1 MDQQQLIV
9 VAAIVVV
16 AVVAIA
22 VIWYAMRQRRRME
35 LRERFGPEYDHV
47 VRQEG
52 DAGRAERVLN
62 DRQQRVEQLHVRP
75 LRAQDAAAFRERWR
89 AVQARFVDDPRG
101 AVSDADD
108 LIGQAMEARGYPVG
122 DFEQRAADVSVEH
135 PQVVSDYRE
144 AHAIARRPAEKSGTE
159 ELRRA
164 MVHYRALFA
173 ELVGAGTRSG
183 ERVEEREEQLR

>member
-1 MDQQQLIV
+1 MDQWLIVAAVIV
-9 VAAIVVV
+9 VAL
-16 AVVAIA
+16 VAIA
-22 VIWYAMRQRRRME
+22 VVWYAMRRRRREE
-35 LRERFGPEYDHV
+35 LRERFGPEYEHV
-47 VRQEG
+47 VREEG
-52 DAGRAERVLN
+52 DPGRAERVLN

-75 LRAQDAAAFRERWR
+75 LRAQDAAGFRERWR

-101 AVSDADD
+101 AVSEADD

-122 DFEQRAADVSVEH
+122 EFEQRAADVSVDH

-144 AHAIARRPAEKSGTE
+144 AHAIARRPAAKTGTE

-173 ELVGAGTRSG
+173 ELVGGGARSG